1 MLTIY
6 RRHRKNCE
14 HRDEG
19 REHKK
24 CRCPIWV
31 RGTFSQIK
39 IAQSLLPKGIEN
51 MDAADAWL
59 DQWKKAITEKRPIEM
74 NQPKAIKEACE
85 EFLQEAKDNNR
96 RESTLYKYKI
106 LFKQLREFS
115 ERSGYRFLS
124 ELTTSALRK
133 FRSEWKNNSLSGS
146 KKLQL
151 LRSFFNF
158 AEDEEWIAQNP
169 ARKLKSPK
177 VDSPEAVPF
186 TQDQTT
192 AILDACQTLT
202 AQANKG
208 GHLNAIR
215 MRSLVLLLRYTG
227 LRIGDAVGLST
238 NRLSGNRLFVTTA
251 KSRTKI
257 YIPLP
262 DFVVRELEATPRASL
277 DCYFWTGQ
285 GKLDTAVKVWETRLK
300 RLFTLAGIPEGH
312 SHQFRHTFATS
323 LLKDGV
329 PIERVS
335 ALLGH
340 RTVQVTERHY
350 RHWVLERQQQAEADV
365 ARVWEHDPLVL
376 LESSQPNP
384 GTLDVHGKGTIVN

>member
-1 MLTIY
+1 M
-6 RRHRKNCE
+6 
-14 HRDEG
+14 
-19 REHKK
+19 
-24 CRCPIWV
+24 
-31 RGTFSQIK
+31 
-39 IAQSLLPKGIEN
+39 
-51 MDAADAWL
+51 
-59 DQWKKAITEKRPIEM
+59 
-74 NQPKAIKEACE
+74 
-85 EFLQEAKDNNR
+85 
-96 RESTLYKYKI
+96 
-106 LFKQLREFS
+106 
-115 ERSGYRFLS
+115 
-124 ELTTSALRK
+124 
-133 FRSEWKNNSLSGS
+133 
-146 KKLQL
+146 QL
-151 LRSFFNF
+151 LRSFFSF

-186 TQDQTT
+186 TQDQTK
-192 AILDACQTLT
+192 AILDACQALAARTNC
-202 AQANKG
+202 A

-215 MRSLVLLLRYTG
+215 IRSLVLLLRYTG
-227 LRIGDAVGLST
+227 LRIGDAVGLSA
-238 NRLSGNRLFVTTA
+238 NRLAGNRIFITTA

-277 DCYFWTGQ
+277 DYYFWTRE
-285 GKLDTAVKVWETRLK
+285 GKLETAVKVWEARLK
-300 RLFTLAGIPEGH
+300 RLFILAGIPDGH
-312 SHQFRHTFATS
+312 SHQFRRTFATI

-376 LESSQPNP
+376 LESGQAS
-384 GTLDVHGKGTIVN
+384 